1 MLIRHLPSFF
11 IKSRKKREVH
21 FLYTSPIHY
30 SVASAVALAAAGVVS
45 VLSVASETL
54 LLPSLE
60 ALVSD
65 FVFALLLLFDVLLL
79 EVLLLEDALLVFFF
93 GVVVVVFFVDD
104 EDVDVFDLCDAV
116 EELLVVCFFG
126 VVCVVFL
133 LVVVE
138 DEVDD
143 DDVLGRRRYVD
154 EVEDEVDVL
163 EDVPDDDVD
172 VEDVAGVETLV
183 SVSSWVVSGV
193 SFTTLAATIL
203 NVYSNSPVYF
213 LIPFAMALALPT
225 FLLA

>member
-1 MLIRHLPSFF
+1 M
-11 IKSRKKREVH
+11 RKKREVH
-21 FLYTSPIHY
+21 FLYTSPIRY

-45 VLSVASETL
+45 VLSAASETL
-54 LLPSLE
+54 LLPSFE

-65 FVFALLLLFDVLLL
+65 FVFALLFDVLLL

-93 GVVVVVFFVDD
+93 GVVATFFVDD
-104 EDVDVFDLCDAV
+104 EDVDVVDLCVAV

-126 VVCVVFL
+126 VVCATFL

-138 DEVDD
+138 DEVDE

-154 EVEDEVDVL
+154 EVEDEVDALDVL
-163 EDVPDDDVD
+163 EDAADDDVD

-183 SVSSWVVSGV
+183 SVSSCVVSGV

-213 LIPFAMALALPT
+213 LIPFAIALALPT
-225 FLLA
+225 FLFA